1 MEKYKLRDNYSHDLG
16 NNIQVIYSAVILA
29 NVDEDLNKEKAKT
42 LEIIQKKCD
51 EAAILIKDIKKN
63 S

>member
-1 MEKYKLRDNYSHDLG
+1 MGK
-16 NNIQVIYSAVILA
+16 NIQVIYIVAILA
-29 NVDEDLNKEKAKT
+29 NVDEDLNKKKAKT

-51 EAAILIKDIKKN
+51 EAAKLIKDIKIN